1 MNSTRELTQ
10 DDVTRAFQ
18 TGEVYD
24 APDETLMEYLRV
36 LCTTSYVPNA
46 SVRQRETN
54 RCITINTLVNVRL
67 TKKID
72 RANTILTIIGIVLAV
87 VSVAAT
93 IVQVLP

>member
-10 DDVTRAFQ
+10 DDVDRAFQ
-18 TGEVYD
+18 TGEVYN

-36 LCTTSYVPNA
+36 LCTGHVPNEM
-46 SVRQRETN
+46 VRHRETN

-72 RANTILTIIGIVLAV
+72 QANTILTIIGIVLAV

>member
-10 DDVTRAFQ
+10 DDVDRAFQ
-18 TGEVYD
+18 TGEVYN

-36 LCTTSYVPNA
+36 LCTGHVPNEM
-46 SVRQRETN
+46 VRHRETN

-67 TKKID
+67 TKKVD
-72 RANTILTIIGIVLAV
+72 QANTILTIIGIVLAV

>member
-1 MNSTRELTQ
+1 MMSSAGQVTQ
-10 DDVTRAFQ
+10 DDVDRAFQ
-18 TGEVYD
+18 TGEVYN

-36 LCTTSYVPNA
+36 LCTGHVPNEM
-46 SVRQRETN
+46 VRHRETN

-72 RANTILTIIGIVLAV
+72 RTNTILAIVGIVLAV
-87 VSVAAT
+87 VGVAAT